1 MKKILM
7 FSNILKIST
16 RRFEEY
22 HIEIASLYNEKI
34 PNGLIRILNKSIIAQ
49 SDLIYGIWTERMR
62 DFDQIIIFDS
72 DITPQTLMFFY
83 KMGVANKVLLYYLN
97 KIADREKKLY
107 ATANRTHIKQATY
120 NIHDSQEYKIK
131 YVPQFWNRN
140 MAAETKPQP
149 IKWDITFCGAAKD
162 RLSEIVMVEN
172 VAKNSGCK
180 TNFWIVSSGGEPG
193 TQRKRISY
201 QTYLQDI
208 QCSNAIL
215 DIVGNDNWGLTW
227 RPLEALFC
235 KKKLI
240 TNYTDIVKYDFYE
253 PYKKNIFVVNNGNCI
268 GLKEFVEKEYD
279 PVDLD
284 LKEYDAQNWLDSVID
299 LKC

>member
-227 RPLEALFC
+227 RPLEALFFR
-235 KKKLI
+235 KKLI
-240 TNYTDIVKYDFYE
+240 TNYVDIKKYDFYQE
-253 PYKKNIFVVNNGNCI
+253 YKDNILVISNDNVKDIVPF
-268 GLKEFVEKEYD
+268 LKEKYVLCSPKLDQYDIEGWLEKI
-279 PVDLD
+279 VNL
-284 LKEYDAQNWLDSVID
+284 
-299 LKC
+299 

>member
-172 VAKNSGCK
+172 VAKNSGFK

-227 RPLEALFC
+227 RPLEALFFR
-235 KKKLI
+235 KKLI
-240 TNYTDIVKYDFYE
+240 TN
-253 PYKKNIFVVNNGNCI
+253 
-268 GLKEFVEKEYD
+268 
-279 PVDLD
+279 
-284 LKEYDAQNWLDSVID
+284 
-299 LKC
+299 